1 MIDFLGTA
9 TPHRAAWFPF
19 FPAFTG
25 GHDGDVRDHCV
36 GVHQHRESPAGST
49 LARQLAWFFGR
60 LQPGRRVAHTAGVL
74 VCRLAAL
81 LWLVVLGLVVLRRNA
96 NLPAFL

>member
-1 MIDFLGTA
+1 MGMCVII
-9 TPHRAAWFPF
+9 AWVY
-19 FPAFTG
+19 TNT
-25 GHDGDVRDHCV
+25 
-36 GVHQHRESPAGST
+36 ESLPAGST